1 MRAGRQ
7 RPTPAKPKYRQQQE
21 NIIETHIQ
29 TVDVL
34 VIGGGTAG
42 PMAAAKAKEANPAL
56 RVLLLEKAH
65 VKRSGAISMGMDG
78 LNNAIVPGFATPEQY
93 VKEIT
98 TANDGIVNQ
107 KTVMAYAQ
115 NSFPMIEELD
125 RWGVKFEKDETG
137 DYAMRK
143 VHHMGTYVLP
153 MPEGHDIKK
162 VLYRRLKRARVEI
175 TNRLVATR
183 LLTSEDG
190 SIAGAMAFDC
200 RTGDFHVIRAK
211 TVVLSTGAAGRLG
224 LPASG
229 YLFGTYENPT
239 NAGDGYS
246 MAYHAGAELS
256 GIECF
261 QINPLIKDYNGP
273 ACAYVTGPFGGFT
286 TNSHGER
293 FIECDYWSGQM
304 MQEFYNELQGG
315 NGPVFLKLNHLA
327 EETIST
333 IETILHTNER
343 PSRGR
348 FHEGRGTNYREQMVE
363 MHISEIGL
371 CSGHSASGV
380 WVNEHAETTVTGLYA
395 AGDLACVPHN
405 YMLGA
410 FVYGKLAGESAAS
423 YCAGKPLAD
432 VSQQQIDTERA
443 RVWAPLSRTDGL
455 PPNQVEYKLR
465 RMVNDYLQ
473 PPKVTRKME
482 IGLSRFEAIREDL
495 DRLQARNPHELM
507 RALEVHA
514 IRDCAEMA
522 ARASLYRTE
531 SRWGLYHN
539 RVDYPERNDA
549 EWLVHV
555 QVKKE
560 QDKMICLKRPLEPY
574 IVALD
579 DKEKSAYQ
587 HLRIKKEA
595 DAGSTAQQFKKAE
608 PATA

>member
-1 MRAGRQ
+1 MQSQTR
-7 RPTPAKPKYRQQQE
+7 
-21 NIIETHIQ
+21 

-34 VIGGGTAG
+34 IIGGGTAG
-42 PMAAAKAKEANPAL
+42 PMAAVKAKEANPAL
-56 RVLLLEKAH
+56 HVLLLEKAN

-78 LNNAIVPGFATPEQY
+78 LNNAVVPGHATPEQY

-98 TANDGIVNQ
+98 IANDGIVNQ
-107 KTVMAYAQ
+107 KTVMTYAR

-162 VLYRRLKRARVEI
+162 MLYRRLKRTRVDI

-183 LLTSEDG
+183 LLMATDG
-190 SIAGAMAFDC
+190 SVAGAMAFDC
-200 RTGDFHVIRAK
+200 RTGIFHIIRAK
-211 TVVLSTGAAGRLG
+211 AVILCTGAAGRLG

-273 ACAYVTGPFGGFT
+273 ACAYVTGPMGGYT
-286 TNSHGER
+286 TNSKGER

-304 MQEFYNELQGG
+304 MMEFYRELEGG
-315 NGPVFLKLNHLA
+315 DGPVFLKLNHLA
-327 EETIST
+327 DETIST

-348 FHEGRGTNYREQMVE
+348 FHEGRGTDYRKQMVE

-380 WVNEHAETTVTGLYA
+380 WINEHGETTVPGLYA

-410 FVYGKLAGESAAS
+410 FVYGKIAGESAAR
-423 YCAGKPLAD
+423 YCASAPLAD
-432 VSQQQIDTERA
+432 VDPTQVETESA
-443 RVWAPLSRTDGL
+443 RVQAPLLRSDGL
-455 PPNQVEYKLR
+455 PPSQVEYKLR

-482 IGLSRFEAIREDL
+482 IGLSRFEEIRNDL
-495 DRLQARNPHELM
+495 DMLWARDPHELM

-539 RVDYPERNDA
+539 RIDYPDRDDR
-549 EWLVHV
+549 EWFVHV
-555 QVKKE
+555 QLKKIN
-560 QDKMICLKRPLEPY
+560 DKMTCFKRPIEPY
-574 IVALD
+574 IIDLD
-579 DKEKSAYQ
+579 EHEKAAYQ
-587 HLRIKKEA
+587 GMRIQKNAPPEKRTEA
-595 DAGSTAQQFKKAE
+595 STAAI
-608 PATA
+608 